1 MNYEH
6 LAIELKRMAQIDYA
20 IAESPVE
27 NPEALVFISE
37 HLDAIAKIVEDDVKR
52 GLDENMG

>member
-6 LAIELKRMAQIDYA
+6 LAIELKGMAQVVHA
-20 IAESPVE
+20 IAESPFE

-37 HLDAIAKIVEDDVKR
+37 RLDAIAKIVEDDVKDGR
-52 GLDENMG
+52 V